1 VVFIRFLIHFIVYK
15 YKNMKKT
22 YIKIYKNIKK
32 AGIILVYIIAIL
44 VIIFGILFYI
54 YAFCILYL
62 NINIKYL
69 YM

>member
-1 VVFIRFLIHFIVYK
+1 
-15 YKNMKKT
+15 MKKT